1 MLCVFTFLVLLSA
14 VRYGYVALF
23 SPCFPLAPLFAFLN
37 NVTEIRG
44 DAWKLCKGYQRPNAV
59 PQEDIGS
66 WYNVLNIIG
75 FIAVLTN
82 ATMIA
87 FVGSQIAQQD
97 QIQGQWMDGHV
108 AKMMGEQGTL
118 ENPIR

>member
-1 MLCVFTFLVLLSA
+1 MVSLSA

-44 DAWKLCKGYQRPNAV
+44 DAWKLCKGYQRPNAL

-66 WYNVLNIIG
+66 WYSVLNIIG
-75 FIAVLTN
+75 FIAVVTN

-87 FVGSQIAQQD
+87 FVGSQIAQED
-97 QIQGQWMDGHV
+97 RIQVQWMNGYV
-108 AKMMGEQGTL
+108 AKTMDEQGSL